1 MGPEG
6 TSEVTDMIPACLPAS
21 NVACPQSLPL
31 PMHHNSIK
39 EYG

>member
-6 TSEVTDMIPACLPAS
+6 TSEVTDMIPAS